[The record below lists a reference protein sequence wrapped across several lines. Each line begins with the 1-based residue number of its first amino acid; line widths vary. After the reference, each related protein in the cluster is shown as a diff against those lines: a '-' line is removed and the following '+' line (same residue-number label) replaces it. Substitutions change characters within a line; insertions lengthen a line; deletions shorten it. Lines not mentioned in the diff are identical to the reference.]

1 MVSLLNLLFFNTSI
15 FLVLL
20 LYLRSLLFR
29 LLMASCCLPFNTAC
43 AQNASPGQYSDDT
56 FHRRNRHSEKGGSHQ
71 RIPESG
77 NDSLIAVEG
86 YYQGL
91 ALYLDNKIRKSVK
104 RFREALES
112 DLAQQNPLFR
122 EKCLNR
128 LALACETQHHLTEA
142 KDARLKSLC
151 IAESRGDS
159 AAMMSCL
166 LGVYRAETENHDN
179 EQAVRRLLD
188 YFHTSSNLPDEVRC
202 LELLSAIALRRN
214 DLTVFVGYA
223 DNMAL
228 ACQKMNYPFGLAFSK
243 LLKSEGLLRSG
254 YFKEADETIQETI
267 PYCTDNKLDM
277 IYTGL
282 RLLEAENYIRT
293 GVRPDV
299 AGQLLT
305 EALQFARASG
315 FEDLVT
321 YIKSLQLRLELPSGL
336 TGKED
341 RLVLCQL
348 LSCMDENMRNE
359 IIAELSLH
367 QLGGQGARWFTTNS
381 ILAMFFLSFF
391 LLIFSALLSATIFY
405 YWKTNPT
412 EPLAQVASSPE
423 ISEAESDEDERL
435 RNLYTMII
443 DKMNDEKPYLDPD
456 FSLPALS
463 SMLNRSERYI
473 SIAIRSAG
481 GTNFNRMVIGF
492 RVEEAC
498 RLIRKYGTGMTMNEV
513 GVRSGFANRMSFTRR
528 FKEMTGMSPTEFL
541 EAGNTKSPEI

>member
-1 MVSLLNLLFFNTSI
+1 MVPLLNPLCYNISI

-20 LYLRSLLFR
+20 SYSRSLLFH
-29 LLMASCCLPFNTAC
+29 LLMASCYLPFNTVF

-77 NDSLIAVEG
+77 NDSLIAAES

-91 ALYLDNKIRKSVK
+91 KLFLDNKIRKSVK

-112 DLAQQNPLFR
+112 DLAQRNPLFR
-122 EKCLNR
+122 EKCLNG
-128 LALACETQHHLTEA
+128 LALTCETQHHLTEA

-202 LELLSAIALRRN
+202 LELLSALALRRN

-223 DNMAL
+223 DSMTL
-228 ACQKMNYPFGLAFSK
+228 ACQRMNYPFGLAFSK

-282 RLLEAENYIRT
+282 RVLEAENYIRT
-293 GVRPDV
+293 GVRLDV

-305 EALQFARASG
+305 EAFQFARVSD
-315 FEDLVT
+315 FEDLAT
-321 YIKSLQLRLELPSGL
+321 YIKSLQLRLELPSGVS
-336 TGKED
+336 GKED

-367 QLGGQGARWFTTNS
+367 RHGGQGARWSPNS
-381 ILAMFFLSFF
+381 ILSMFSLSFVMLILSVFLS
-391 LLIFSALLSATIFY
+391 STIFY

-412 EPLAQVASSPE
+412 EPLAQVDSSPE

-473 SIAIRSAG
+473 SLAIRSAG

-541 EAGNTKSPEI
+541 EAAHSKTPEK

>member
-1 MVSLLNLLFFNTSI
+1 NAAF
-15 FLVLL
+15 
-20 LYLRSLLFR
+20 
-29 LLMASCCLPFNTAC
+29 
-43 AQNASPGQYSDDT
+43 AQHVSPGHYSEDT
-56 FHRRNRHSEKGGSHQ
+56 FHRLNRHSEKGGLYR

-77 NDSLIAVEG
+77 NDSLIAVEI

-91 ALYLDNKIRKSVK
+91 ILFLDNKIRKSVK

-112 DLAQQNPLFR
+112 DLAQRNPLFR

-128 LALACETQHHLTEA
+128 LALACETQHNLTEA

-159 AAMMSCL
+159 AAVMSCL
-166 LGVYRAETENHDN
+166 LGVYRAETGKSDN
-179 EQAVRRLLD
+179 EQAVRYLLD

-202 LELLSAIALRRN
+202 LELLSAMALRRN
-214 DLTVFVGYA
+214 DLTDFVGYT
-223 DNMAL
+223 DNMVL
-228 ACQKMNYPFGLAFSK
+228 ACQKMNYPFGLAFTK

-254 YFKEADETIQETI
+254 YFKEAEETIKETI
-267 PYCTDNKLDM
+267 PYCADNKLDM

-282 RLLEAENYIRT
+282 RVLEAENYIRT
-293 GVRPDV
+293 GVRLDE

-305 EALQFARASG
+305 EEFKFARASG

-321 YIKSLQLRLELPSGL
+321 YIKSLQLRLELPTGVSGE
-336 TGKED
+336 GD
-341 RLVLCQL
+341 RLVLCHL
-348 LSCMDENMRNE
+348 LSCLDENMRSE
-359 IIAELSLH
+359 ITAELSLH
-367 QLGGQGARWFTTNS
+367 RHGRQGGYGFAANS
-381 ILAMFFLSFF
+381 ILYVFSLSFF
-391 LLIFSALLSATIFY
+391 LLILSALLSVIIFY
-405 YWKTNPT
+405 YWKTKPVST
-412 EPLAQVASSPE
+412 ELLAQVANSRE
-423 ISEAESDEDERL
+423 VSEGESDEDKRL
-435 RNLYTMII
+435 GNLYAMII

-473 SIAIRSAG
+473 SLAIRSTG

-541 EAGNTKSPEI
+541 EAAHSKTPEQ